1 MKRHAFP
8 LGEQVK
14 LASSLIIPCQ
24 QFEDGSAVYEAEASP
39 EKRHLTPHTD
49 AVRDPARIRVVFDT
63 SVAIAKS
70 MNPARKKISSA
81 KRRAEKLGLKV
92 DLQAAGNL
100 HWKSIQARP
109 PALLVAGPSS
119 PPRTPRRPALEYPSA
134 ERSVIIYPALIG
146 NIQY

>member
-81 KRRAEKLGLKV
+81 KRPGSAVEISRMGSPHTEFMGRTSPPGFNS
-92 DLQAAGNL
+92 D
-100 HWKSIQARP
+100 
-109 PALLVAGPSS
+109 PALDS
-119 PPRTPRRPALEYPSA
+119 
-134 ERSVIIYPALIG
+134 RSCKL
-146 NIQY
+146 